1 MNKIV
6 RYVLIAVAFLALVAV
21 AVAIFLCPGS
31 TTDETSPTD
40 TDLPAQSIPDNESSP
55 TGTTPSIKS
64 IPIDGTL
71 QMVKLDTDGNEL
83 GTFDVHFTG
92 EHLVYLFDEDCILLT
107 IDPFDGMKNIKT
119 TDTVNDEDGRITRFG
134 KEHGLEYCQLILD
147 AGTTYAGRFEF
158 VFIRLYF
165 TEEMDRIALA
175 CNSNGQ
181 EWTYVASISGQYTT
195 EEIVDHFGGLI
206 HAG

>member
-1 MNKIV
+1 MNKTI

-21 AVAIFLCPGS
+21 AVAIFLFPQS
-31 TTDETSPTD
+31 TTDDETSPTD
-40 TDLPAQSIPDNESSP
+40 AGLFVQS
-55 TGTTPSIKS
+55 T
-64 IPIDGTL
+64 PIDKTL
-71 QMVKLDTDGNEL
+71 RMVKLDTEGNEL

-92 EHLVYLFDEDCILLT
+92 EYLDYLFDEDCVLLT

-134 KEHGLEYCQLILD
+134 KEYGLEYCYLKLD

-158 VFIRLYF
+158 VIIRLYF

-181 EWTYVASISGQYTT
+181 EWTYVASLSGQYTT